1 MTTEFRKSLTWKDTV
16 KYAVDAYSFL
26 IRGKGE
32 MNGADFARQ
41 IRDYYSGESAKENSD
56 GTFSLHVAY
65 NERAHTVA
73 DCVEKH
79 IVKIES
85 TFRGT
90 SYRVA

>member
-1 MTTEFRKSLTWKDTV
+1 MFPVSHIINQNEKTMTTEFRKSLTWKDTV

-41 IRDYYSGESAKENSD
+41 IRKHFECSD
-56 GTFSLHVAY
+56 CRTKLILS
-65 NERAHTVA
+65 E
-73 DCVEKH
+73 VEKH
-79 IVKIES
+79 IVKIET
-85 TFRGT
+85 TFRVT